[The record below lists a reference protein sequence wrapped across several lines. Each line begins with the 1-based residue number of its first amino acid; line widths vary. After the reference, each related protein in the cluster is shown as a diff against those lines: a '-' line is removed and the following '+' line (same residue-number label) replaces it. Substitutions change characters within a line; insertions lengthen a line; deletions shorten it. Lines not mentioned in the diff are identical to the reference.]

1 VIPEP
6 EEGMRRRDFI
16 TRIGGVAAALPFAA
30 RAQQSGMPV
39 VGFLSNVSQ
48 DSTPGTVDAFR
59 AGLTQ
64 AGYLPGRDV
73 AIEFR
78 WADGRYDRLTVL
90 AADLIQ
96 RKVRVIVAAAVDA
109 AHAAKAAT
117 TTIPIVFVISG
128 DPVAEGLVG
137 SLNWPG
143 GNLTGVTTISGEL
156 SAKRLELLRVLVPG
170 ATEVG
175 ALINPANSNAAFRV
189 KDLRDAAQVIGQEI
203 HFFEAS
209 SESGLDAAFATMVRR
224 HTTGLLIVDDPLFGS
239 QMARLVALAAQ
250 HAVPTIHYRR
260 EFVLAGG
267 LLSYAANYAERYRE
281 VAIYAAR
288 ILRGEKPG
296 DLPVQQPTKFELVI
310 NLKTAKA
317 LGLEVPPMLLA
328 RADEVIE

>member
-1 VIPEP
+1 MI
-6 EEGMRRRDFI
+6 RRREFI
-16 TRIGGVAAALPFAA
+16 AGLGGAAAWPLTA
-30 RAQQSGMPV
+30 RAQQRAMPV
-39 VGFLSNVSQ
+39 IGYLSSSAA
-48 DSTPGTVDAFR
+48 DYDASTLVAFR
-59 AGLTQ
+59 RGLGDV
-64 AGYLPGRDV
+64 GYTEGRNV
-73 AIEFR
+73 AIEYRF
-78 WADGRYDRLTVL
+78 ADAHYDRLTVL

-96 RKVRVIVAAAVDA
+96 LKVRVIVAAAVNP

-117 TTIPIVFVISG
+117 TTIPIVFSISG
-128 DPVAEGLVG
+128 DPVAEGLV
-137 SLNWPG
+137 SNLNRPV
-143 GNLTGVTTISGEL
+143 GNLTAVTSFSGAL
-156 SAKRLELLRVLVPG
+156 SAKRLELLRELVPG
-170 ATEVG
+170 VPEVG
-175 ALINPANSNAAFRV
+175 VLINPENSNAAFRI
-189 KDLRDAAQVIGQEI
+189 KDLRDAAQVIGQQI
-203 HFFEAS
+203 HVFEVS